1 MVLALS
7 LYSVPF
13 WYYATN
19 HLQITPNPPPV
30 RGHMGDFQF
39 RGHNM
44 ASAYFQSLLFFLIL
58 IRKSPNI
65 IPPRILLLT
74 SYYTFNITF
83 TSPHL
88 FLMHFKAN
96 RRDLCH
102 STDLGK
108 HIGNANSVCF
118 TDYSLKM
125 KFIKTRTFKSA
136 LCVSSNAYTSRPH
149 TSSDRRPRR
158 LPCAPSQ
165 AGPFATPSP
174 HHGQTLLE
182 FSTNPVICLLLNLI

>member
-1 MVLALS
+1 
-7 LYSVPF
+7 
-13 WYYATN
+13 
-19 HLQITPNPPPV
+19 
-30 RGHMGDFQF
+30 
-39 RGHNM
+39 M
-44 ASAYFQSLLFFLIL
+44 ASAYFQSLLFFFNFNSKIA
-58 IRKSPNI
+58 KHNSPQDSTAN
-65 IPPRILLLT
+65 ILLYLQHHVHL
-74 SYYTFNITF
+74 SA
-83 TSPHL
+83 HL

-108 HIGNANSVCF
+108 HIGNANSACF

-158 LPCAPSQ
+158 LPCAPFQ
-165 AGPFATPSP
+165 AGPCATPSP